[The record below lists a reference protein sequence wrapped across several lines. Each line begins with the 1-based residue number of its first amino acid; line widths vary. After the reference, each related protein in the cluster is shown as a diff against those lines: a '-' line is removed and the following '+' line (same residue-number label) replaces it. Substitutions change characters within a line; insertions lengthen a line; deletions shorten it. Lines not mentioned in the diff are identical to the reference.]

1 MKLHDFI
8 QSMPKVELNV
18 QLHGAMRPN
27 TIATIA
33 DQNDVTENL
42 KLFQTWHR
50 LYTSPEFNKLDDIA
64 RTISSWIQQPDD
76 LKLVVY
82 ELATALH
89 RQNVRYAEISIDPT
103 LYGALNLQ
111 PEDFLAVINDGRD
124 RAQRA
129 WGIRI
134 AWVIMTPRD
143 EPRRA
148 EEIVRWTTTMAA
160 AKAGIVAMGLGGRES
175 VQPVGQFERPFKTAE
190 KRETGRVVRAGDD
203 QGAEG
208 VVNALQTL
216 SANRILDGRGIADS
230 PDALALLRERN
241 VPVVLSLIRA
251 LKHGWV
257 KNITDYPLRAL
268 YDAGITVV
276 LGSDMPTFYGS
287 TLVQEYEAALENGL
301 VSTEELTEI
310 ALNAAR
316 ASFLTQEDKDALVE
330 TMRAE
335 YAKLGELFLQE
346 A

>member
-1 MKLHDFI
+1 MKLHDYI

-18 QLHGAMRPN
+18 QLHGAMRPS
-27 TIATIA
+27 TIGTIA

-42 KLFQTWHR
+42 KLFQTWMR
-50 LYTSPEFNKLDDIA
+50 LYTTPEYNKLDEIA
-64 RTISSWIQQPDD
+64 RTVSGWIQQPDD
-76 LKLVVY
+76 LKLVIY
-82 ELATALH
+82 ELATTLH
-89 RQNVRYAEISIDPT
+89 KQNVRYAEISIDPT

-111 PEDFLAVINDGRD
+111 PEDFLTVINDGRD

-129 WGIRI
+129 WGIRL
-134 AWVIMTPRD
+134 AWVIMSPRD

-148 EEIVRWTTTMAA
+148 EEIARWTTTMAA
-160 AKAGIVAMGLGGRES
+160 SKAGIVALGLGGRES

-190 KRETGRVVRAGDD
+190 KRETGRVVRAGGDEL
-203 QGAEG
+203 AEG
-208 VVNALQTL
+208 VRGALETL
-216 SANRILDGRGIADS
+216 NANRILDGRGIADN
-230 PDALALLRERN
+230 PDILALLVERN
-241 VPVVLSLIRA
+241 VPVVLSLTRA

-257 KNITDYPLRAL
+257 KNIVDYPLRAL

-276 LGSDMPTFYGS
+276 LSSDMPTFYNS
-287 TLVQEYEAALENGL
+287 SLVQEYETAVENGL
-301 VSTEELTEI
+301 ISHEELTEI

-316 ASFLTQEDKDALVE
+316 ASFLPQEDKDALVE